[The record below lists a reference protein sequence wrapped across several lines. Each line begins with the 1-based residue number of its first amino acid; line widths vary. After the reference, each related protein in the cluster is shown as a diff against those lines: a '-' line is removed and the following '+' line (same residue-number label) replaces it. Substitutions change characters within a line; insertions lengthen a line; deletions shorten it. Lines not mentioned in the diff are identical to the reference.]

1 MILVSDKELSYFYK
15 NKVLE
20 NLTIYKASAGSGKTY
35 RLVREYILLLFQNR
49 YNFRHILAVTFT
61 NKATAEMKSKV
72 VNELFLLSKPDTENR
87 KSEHRQA
94 LKEAFPFM
102 SEAEIMK
109 IAVNILSLILNNYSH
124 FFISTIDKFFQ
135 YIIKSFSKEL
145 GIFNNYNL
153 QLDNRTILTEAVE
166 QLFMNLEETEQSE
179 LLNWLTVYAESR
191 VEEGEKY
198 DITGD
203 IIRLGNELFKE
214 GFKTEKQNLFD
225 ALKDKQT
232 MLSISKDLKKRIRL
246 LENEFVIFGEKGLE
260 MIENFGL
267 EITDFK
273 YGKGTGLNVFA
284 KLANRNI
291 DKELLKKRTLDMAED
306 DNAWVTKSST
316 LINEVA
322 TARDNGL
329 KALLLEY
336 LAFHDDNFELLQS
349 LSAIS
354 RNFFTL
360 GIFIDLHQSVKAY
373 TEEHNLLLLSDSNEM
388 IDAIIGDNDTPFIY
402 EKAGNTFGYFM
413 IDEFQD
419 TSNMQWKNFK
429 PLISNSLA
437 FGHPNLLV
445 GDVKQSIYRW
455 RNSDWQLLA
464 NTVYSE
470 FSAEQI
476 NDEYLDKNW
485 RSSENIVRFNNFI
498 FDHAP
503 EILQNNFNNSYPSEN
518 RIWEQMITRAYENQR
533 QDITHQDG
541 YGYVYFKNFGKKE
554 EFETEDILEQTVSFI
569 ENAQERGY
577 QPGDIAVLVRK
588 NSEGAELIKYLL
600 HYKHSDKARSD
611 ISYDVI
617 SSDSLILGASEV
629 LRFIVN
635 VLNLETEP
643 DNLLLISEINYFISA
658 SEPITTTRFN
668 PEKDRQVVLHDAIA
682 EKLHGLEK
690 LSLKEKTDAI
700 IQRFNL
706 EDDPEQIIFIEAFR
720 DVLNEYVKRYASDVY
735 GFLNHWDEIRLK
747 SSVQPPKTENAIQ
760 VLTIHKAKGLEFP
773 IVIIP
778 FASWKLDI
786 DKNTNVAW
794 CKVPESLN
802 LPLPIVPVQ
811 LTNALKDTVFKDTL
825 MEEQLLTNV
834 DNLNLLYVAL
844 TRAKTELYILGSLVN
859 SNSVTTLLDTCLKS
873 VSDTMNITEHE
884 EGFTTF
890 GECKVRQNRQEQ
902 TDQASL
908 MHLDGLTE
916 ASKTSP
922 VIRQNAPKVF
932 SLSETDLMAKAH
944 IGTFLHEAFRQ
955 GKNAA
960 NICRNIERQSR
971 EGKISSDESQRLIE
985 IVTGKFNHPLI
996 NRWFSSQNTVLNEI
1010 SIRQKDREWRPDKV
1024 ILNAGLVE
1032 VIDYKFGEID
1042 DPKYHRQV
1050 ATYKNLLNRMGFS
1063 EVKGYLWY
1071 VAMDKIVEV

>member
-1 MILVSDKELSYFYK
+1 M
-15 NKVLE
+15 E

-35 RLVREYILLLFQNR
+35 RLVREYILLLFKNR

-72 VNELFLLSKPDTENR
+72 VNELFLLSKPDSENR

-102 SEAEIMK
+102 SDAEIMK
-109 IAVNILSLILNNYSH
+109 TAGNILSLILNNYSH

-135 YIIKSFSKEL
+135 YVIKSFSKEL

-153 QLDNRTILTEAVE
+153 QLDNKAILTEAVE
-166 QLFMNLEETEQSE
+166 QLFMNLEESEQSE
-179 LLNWLTVYAESR
+179 LLNWLTTYAESR

-246 LENEFVIFGEKGLE
+246 LENEFVGFGEKGLG

-273 YGKGTGLNVFA
+273 YGKSGGMNLFA
-284 KLANRNI
+284 KLFNRNI
-291 DKELLKKRTLDMAED
+291 DDKLITNRTLDMAED
-306 DNAWVTKSST
+306 DNSWVTKTSDYVNKVS
-316 LINEVA
+316 

-329 KALLLEY
+329 RTLLLDY
-336 LAFHDDNFELLQS
+336 LAFHDENYETLQS
-349 LSAIS
+349 LRAVS

-360 GIFIDLHQSVKAY
+360 GIFVDLHQAVKAY

-419 TSNMQWKNFK
+419 TSNMQWKNFR
-429 PLISNSLA
+429 PLINNSLA

-464 NTVYSE
+464 NTIYSE
-470 FSAEQI
+470 FTQEQI

-503 EILQNNFNNSYPSEN
+503 GILQKNYNSTFPSEN
-518 RIWEQMITRAYENQR
+518 KVWEHMITKAYEGHNQN
-533 QDITHQDG
+533 ITHNDG
-541 YGYVYFKNFGKKE
+541 YGYVYFKNFGKKD
-554 EFETEDILEQTVSFI
+554 EFETDDVFNHTIKLIED
-569 ENAQERGY
+569 AQKRGY
-577 QPGDIAVLVRK
+577 QAGDIAVLVRK
-588 NSEGAELIKYLL
+588 NREGADLIKYLL
-600 HYKHSDKARSD
+600 NYKQSTQAKPG
-611 ISYDVI
+611 ICYDVI

-629 LRFIVN
+629 LRFIVDI
-635 VLNLETEP
+635 LRFETEP
-643 DNLLLISEINYFISA
+643 DNLLLISEINYFASA
-658 SEPITTTRFN
+658 PDAVTTEKFN
-668 PEKDRQVVLHDAIA
+668 AEEGNQVVLHTKVA
-682 EKLHGLEK
+682 EKLTGLDN

-700 IQRFNL
+700 IRRFNL
-706 EDDPEQIIFIEAFR
+706 ETDPEQIIFIEAFR
-720 DVLNEYVKRYASDVY
+720 DVMNEFIKRYASDVY
-735 GFLNHWDEIRLK
+735 GFLNHWEEIRMK

-773 IVIIP
+773 VVIIP
-778 FASWKLDI
+778 FASWKMDI

-794 CKVPESLN
+794 CKVPESLG

-811 LTNALKDTVFKDTL
+811 LTSALKDTVFKDTL

-844 TRAKTELYILGSLVN
+844 TRAKTELYILGSLIN
-859 SNSVTTLLDTCLKS
+859 SNNVTILLETCLQNAP
-873 VSDTMNITEHE
+873 DNLNIVAHD
-884 EGFTTF
+884 EGYTDF
-890 GECKVRQNRQEQ
+890 GERKPKKKTAEKQDQ
-902 TDQASL
+902 TEIINLMNFASHSQA
-908 MHLDGLTE
+908 
-916 ASKTSP
+916 SP
-922 VIRQNAPKVF
+922 VIRQNAPRVF
-932 SLSETDLMAKAH
+932 STSDTDLMEKAH

-955 GKNAA
+955 GKNVDD
-960 NICRNIERQSR
+960 IKRNIEKQAR
-971 EGKISSDESQRLIE
+971 EGKITLNESDKLKE
-985 IVTGKFNHPLI
+985 IITDKFKKPLVQ
-996 NRWFSSQNTVLNEI
+996 NWFSNDNTVLNEI
-1010 SIRQKDREWRPDKV
+1010 SICQGEREWRPDKV
-1024 ILNAGLVE
+1024 ILKDKVVQ

-1042 DPKYHRQV
+1042 NPKYHRQV
-1050 ATYKNLLNRMGFS
+1050 ASYKSLLNRMGYAD
-1063 EVKGYLWY
+1063 VKGYLWY